1 MDTLRVRA
9 CRTGAWSGFHASH
22 DSTDA
27 KRAFFECIRGMDV
40 KFCATFMAKCNA
52 YEYVKSRGDLW
63 LCKYT
68 LSAMPEAS

>member
-1 MDTLRVRA
+1 
-9 CRTGAWSGFHASH
+9 
-22 DSTDA
+22 
-27 KRAFFECIRGMDV
+27 MDV
-40 KFCATFMAKCNA
+40 KLCATFMAKCNA